1 MFSKSE
7 EIFLNTYAIALGVLA
22 VFTMAVPLWLISP
35 WFIPL
40 QLLCAIPAGNQSL
53 RLFSTLPEKKRMVRI
68 LVDRNK
74 NEFHPASFEPYMKAP
89 CGRLVV
95 RLVLRRINRE
105 SEFKNLKRYKLSLK
119 KTIVENC
126 TTTETKITYGED
138 YR

>member
-1 MFSKSE
+1 
-7 EIFLNTYAIALGVLA
+7 
-22 VFTMAVPLWLISP
+22 
-35 WFIPL
+35 
-40 QLLCAIPAGNQSL
+40 
-53 RLFSTLPEKKRMVRI
+53 MVRI